1 MIPKCYNAGRE
12 VLHMKKDRRIA
23 FNILTSLLSIMNQ
36 NDESNVDCVLA
47 KYLLEHLDEIP
58 RLSIYDL
65 ADACYVSR
73 SSIHRFVR
81 SCGYESFREFKKASV
96 DADMHRRRFIQYT
109 DFTDYPVHL
118 KYQTMQMM
126 EDVTRIADSE
136 EMSRTIEA
144 IHDSKEVVFLV
155 ADDSSSPVRVFQQ
168 QMTAVNKIVRV
179 LTSSNTNLSMIDS
192 LTDRD
197 LLVVCSISG
206 NFAIMIN
213 DDVRELATKKI
224 LLTTNR
230 TTLFSSSYDTIFY
243 LSSYRFSASSNLV
256 ASQNIYTA
264 YSLSY
269 FLDLLFHFYY
279 EKYQFELK
287 KDPR

>member
-1 MIPKCYNAGRE
+1 
-12 VLHMKKDRRIA
+12 MKKDRRIA

-144 IHDSKEVVFLV
+144 IHNSKEVVFLV

-243 LSSYRFSASSNLV
+243 LSSYRFSASSNLI

-279 EKYQFELK
+279 EKYQFES
-287 KDPR
+287 

>member
-1 MIPKCYNAGRE
+1 
-12 VLHMKKDRRIA
+12 MKKDRRIA

-213 DDVRELATKKI
+213 DDVRDLATKKI

-287 KDPR
+287 KDPQ

>member
-1 MIPKCYNAGRE
+1 
-12 VLHMKKDRRIA
+12 MKKDRRIA

-81 SCGYESFREFKKASV
+81 SCGYESFREFKKSSV

-144 IHDSKEVVFLV
+144 IHNSKEVVFLV

-213 DDVRELATKKI
+213 DDVRDLATKKI

-287 KDPR
+287 KDPH

>member
-1 MIPKCYNAGRE
+1 
-12 VLHMKKDRRIA
+12 MKKDRRIA

-287 KDPR
+287 KDSQ